1 MEDQE
6 DREDQ
11 EDQEDQEE
19 EFTVWHGLFLAEGA
33 ALMIGL
39 VSPITPSRTG
49 SDRGIAHF
57 FFAEP
62 SYLEEAFVSFVSV
75 NLLLVVIG
83 VVAAIWIKFKG

>member
-6 DREDQ
+6 DREDE

-19 EFTVWHGLFLAEGA
+19 EFTVWHGLLLAESA
-33 ALMIGL
+33 AIMIGL
-39 VSPITPSRTG
+39 VSPLTPSKTG

-62 SYLEEAFVSFVSV
+62 SYLQEVFVSFVSV

-83 VVAAIWIKFKG
+83 IAAAIWLKFEG